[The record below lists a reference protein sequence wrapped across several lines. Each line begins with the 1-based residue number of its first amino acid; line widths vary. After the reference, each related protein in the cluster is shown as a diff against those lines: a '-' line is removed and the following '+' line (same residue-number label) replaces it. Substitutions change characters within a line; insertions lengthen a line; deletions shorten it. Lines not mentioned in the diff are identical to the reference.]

1 MKMGKKLSSI
11 LLILV
16 MAVCLLS
23 GCGKKDSTKNTTLEG
38 TWEIRERIVTVD
50 GVKDEED
57 SVILPY
63 KKPIDGVDGV
73 EVIMQQY
80 MQFKNGKVKLFM
92 KITLIGEV
100 PGVSEG
106 MDGVYLVQEDEYSVK
121 DNTITVL
128 SKDEEGNDSE
138 EKVKVTYTIKGNELT
153 MTSLNQSELGERV
166 TVVKL
171 IKVSDSEVAG
181 AIEGPLPF
189 E

>member
-1 MKMGKKLSSI
+1 MGKKLSSI

-38 TWEIRERIVTVD
+38 TWEIREMIVTVD

-57 SVILPY
+57 SKILPY
-63 KKPIDGVDGV
+63 RDRELIDGV

-100 PGVSEG
+100 PDVSEG

-128 SKDEEGNDSE
+128 SSE
-138 EKVKVTYTIKGNELT
+138 EKVTYTIKGNELT
-153 MTSLNQSELGERV
+153 MTSLNPSELGERV

-181 AIEGPLPF
+181 AIEGPLPLSF